1 MSRLHYTIYDLITAL
16 SDDQDVNKEDLA
28 ANTSYYEDQYSSS
41 SNLEPL
47 LALAACVLLEGDY
60 KKAHQILD
68 TAAKQS
74 SQNHSFFLWYIIGM
88 KYHKTCKYKNAI
100 EAYKLARQQ
109 EDSPMAISYFLHIK
123 TLDCLVKL
131 REYQQAVEYFA
142 ETSSEIPQD
151 RIPKLICKIGFCYEQ
166 LNLTAKAIECYNQVG
181 NSTNDLSTI
190 CDIWGKILQGSYENL
205 LEKIQVL
212 KSQYEENTQSF
223 CDCKYLESNY
233 YIACEQYDEAFKILQ
248 ALTSNY
254 GNQEYYLSSL
264 GHLWMKCKNLSDAF
278 LAYLKAA
285 SSNQHIPEI
294 WYNLAVIYA
303 KVGQCESE
311 SAFNRAKNLDPTNIL
326 PMNLEVGSEL
336 AIVRMDWSMF
346 GQAKKPVAVKK
357 KAEKGVS
364 RAKPERIETAQPEI
378 IIPTPIK
385 SFQQPIGS
393 LPFVQSTAY
402 FKNQNML
409 ALQKC
414 LSFFEQYNKSNV
426 AKEAQSPTDTLAA
439 EILTRMNLPCK
450 RNRSNSK
457 K

>member
-16 SDDQDVNKEDLA
+16 SDDQEINKEDLV
-28 ANTSYYEDQYSSS
+28 ANTSYYEDQYTS
-41 SNLEPL
+41 SNNLESL
-47 LALAACVLLEGDY
+47 LALSACVLLEGDY

-74 SQNHSFFLWYIIGM
+74 SQSHSFILWYIIGI

-109 EDSPMAISYFLHIK
+109 EDSLKAIYFLHIK
-123 TLDCLVKL
+123 TLDCLVSL
-131 REYQQAVEYFA
+131 REYKQAIEYFA
-142 ETSSEIPQD
+142 ENSSEIPQD
-151 RIPKLICKIGFCYEQ
+151 RLPKLICKVGFCYEQ

-181 NSTNDLSTI
+181 CSNNEISKI
-190 CDIWGKILQGSYENL
+190 CDIWAKILQGNYENL
-205 LEKIQVL
+205 LEEIQVV
-212 KSQYEENTQSF
+212 KNQYEENTQSF
-223 CDCKYLESNY
+223 FDCKYLESQY
-233 YIACEQYDEAFKILQ
+233 YIACEQYDEAFRILQ
-248 ALTSNY
+248 GLVLNY
-254 GNQEYYLSSL
+254 GNQEYYQSSL
-264 GHLWMKCKNLSDAF
+264 GHLSMKCKNLSDSF

-311 SAFNRAKNLDPTNIL
+311 SAFNRAKNLDPTNVL
-326 PMNLEVGSEL
+326 PISLEAGSDL
-336 AIVRMDWSMF
+336 AVVRMDWSTF

-357 KAEKGVS
+357 KVEKGVN
-364 RAKPERIETAQPEI
+364 RTKPERKEIAQPEI

-393 LPFVQSTAY
+393 LPFVQSPMF

-414 LSFFEQYNKSNV
+414 LNFFEQYNKSNI

-439 EILTRMNLPCK
+439 EILTKMNLPCK